1 MLKLNNDFLLEMGLG
16 DMPDEHKK
24 PFLKYIYEQLEL
36 RVGEIIAKGMTPD
49 QINEFKKIA
58 ANDSV
63 FSAKWLSENDPGFRT
78 NNLFINILEST
89 GYDEHDPRALINYVS
104 ARWLQLNKPDYSQIV
119 ANEISNIRREIIE
132 NRDKLI

>member
-16 DMPDEHKK
+16 DMAEEHKK

-36 RVGEIIAKGMTPD
+36 RVGEVISKGMTPD
-49 QINEFKKIA
+49 QIDEFKRIA
-58 ANDSV
+58 ANDSA
-63 FSAKWLSENDPGFRT
+63 FSSRWLSENDPAYRT
-78 NNLFINILEST
+78 NSLFINILEST

-119 ANEISNIRREIIE
+119 ANEISNIRREITA
-132 NRDKLI
+132 NRHKLI